1 MSNFRIKVE
10 VPSVEIAFEV
20 GSISEAAGIL
30 TDNET
35 ALANIAEMG
44 ANLANT
50 YGDNEETK
58 PQETKQEETKQE
70 ETKQEANTSGDA
82 PKPRRGRPP
91 KANTTNAPAPVPV
104 PNATTTAPAPSPAPT
119 TAPAP
124 VAPPVG
130 DHGIPDNL
138 LVANRPVQQPA
149 APVAPPAAPP
159 SPPAPVSGLADKII
173 ENLKSRFVGAPDG
186 GAALTAWLKSLGLT
200 KADASIDETY
210 AVLRF
215 TDQIRLE
222 SIAGALGVSAA

>member
-1 MSNFRIKVE
+1 MSNFRIRVE

-35 ALANIAEMG
+35 TLANIAEMG

-50 YGDNEETK
+50 YDGDSGEEI
-58 PQETKQEETKQE
+58 ETKQE
-70 ETKQEANTSGDA
+70 ETKQEANTGGDR
-82 PKPRRGRPP
+82 PKSRRGRPP
-91 KANTTNAPAPVPV
+91 KANATNAPAPIPVPV
-104 PNATTTAPAPSPAPT
+104 VSAPVPVAPPVAAP
-119 TAPAP
+119 APAP

-130 DHGIPDNL
+130 DHGIPAG
-138 LVANRPVQQPA
+138 LVRANQTSAPAA

-173 ENLKSRFVGAPDG
+173 ENLKSRFVDAPDG

-215 TDQIRLE
+215 TDPVRLE

>member
-1 MSNFRIKVE
+1 MSNFRIRVE

-35 ALANIAEMG
+35 ALANLVVMG
-44 ANLANT
+44 ANLANMCD
-50 YGDNEETK
+50 GDDEETK
-58 PQETKQEETKQE
+58 PQETKQE
-70 ETKQEANTSGDA
+70 ANTGGDT
-82 PKPRRGRPP
+82 PTKRRGRPP
-91 KANTTNAPAPVPV
+91 KNTTNAPAPVPV
-104 PNATTTAPAPSPAPT
+104 PSPT

-124 VAPPVG
+124 TPTAPPVAAPAPASVAPPVG

-138 LVANRPVQQPA
+138 LVANRPVQSPA
-149 APVAPPAAPP
+149 APVAPPAASP

-200 KADASIDETY
+200 KADATIDETY

-215 TDQIRLE
+215 TDQVRLE
-222 SIAGALGVSAA
+222 SIAGALGVSAV

>member
-1 MSNFRIKVE
+1 MSNFRIRVE

-20 GSISEAAGIL
+20 GSISEAVGIL

-35 ALANIAEMG
+35 ALANVAEMG
-44 ANLANT
+44 ANLANV
-50 YGDNEETK
+50 YDNDNREEIETK
-58 PQETKQEETKQE
+58 QETKQQE
-70 ETKQEANTSGDA
+70 VNTGGDA
-82 PKPRRGRPP
+82 PTKRRGRPP

-104 PNATTTAPAPSPAPT
+104 PVPAVS
-119 TAPAP
+119 APAP

-130 DHGIPDNL
+130 DHGIPAG
-138 LVANRPVQQPA
+138 LVRANQTSA
-149 APVAPPAAPP
+149 APVAPPAALP
-159 SPPAPVSGLADKII
+159 SPPAPVSGLADRII

-215 TDQIRLE
+215 TDPIRLE